1 MPPPEAYNRED
12 DNDNDNDVVVVDN
25 VVVDNVVDNR
35 FRLDR
40 FNDILDTFGDI
51 LVQDKIGYW

>member
-12 DNDNDNDVVVVDN
+12 DNDNDVVDVVVVDN
-25 VVVDNVVDNR
+25 VVVR